1 MWKQNSKM
9 WQSYSNYIF
18 SRKPYDLQLDEQ
30 TDIIHDNNEKTRPI
44 YTKHTHESNFPVV
57 KQNKVQFT

>member
-1 MWKQNSKM
+1 MTGN
-9 WQSYSNYIF
+9 
-18 SRKPYDLQLDEQ
+18 EQ

-44 YTKHTHESNFPVV
+44 DTKSTHESNFPVV